1 MALGLQASGAGSDT
15 LAPTIQSFSLNASS
29 FDPSQLGGAYLSA
42 AIRFSDNLSGF
53 DWGELIFR
61 STSSGQTLS
70 FDFYGNPQGTSLA
83 GTHYAS
89 EKLNTFTAA
98 GTWVLDSINLE
109 DKAGNSLYKNSID
122 SDWTTFLSSSG
133 ITQTSFQIAYGPNPT
148 PGSGPDTHAPSI
160 QGLSLSSLSLDP
172 SQPGGAYLSAAI
184 RFSDNLSG
192 FDWGELIF
200 RSTSSGQ
207 TLSFDFY
214 GNPQGTSLAGTH
226 YASEKLN
233 TFTAAGTWVL
243 DSINLEDKAGNSL
256 YKNSIDSDWT
266 TFLSS
271 SGITQ
276 TSFQIAYGP
285 NPTPGS
291 GPDTHAP
298 SIQGLSLSSLSL
310 DPSQPGGAYLSA
322 AIRFSDNL
330 SGFDWG
336 ELIFRSTSSGQTLSF
351 DFYGNPQG
359 TSLAGTHYASEKLNT
374 FTAAGTWVLDS
385 INLEDKAGN
394 SLYKNSIDSD
404 WTTFL
409 SSSGITQTSFQV
421 DYRSNSAP
429 APGLDSLAP
438 TIQGFSLDSSTLDP
452 SQPGGAF
459 LSGRL
464 SFSDNISGFSS
475 GYLSFTSDSGKS
487 ISLYFGSSYWTF
499 SNVVSGSELSGVA
512 FGSEEL
518 DTNTEAG
525 TWRLT
530 GVKLSDHAN
539 NSFYKSYSSSDW
551 ATFLSSSGIT
561 QTSFQVAYGTN
572 PAPAPGA
579 DSLAPT
585 IQGFS
590 LDSSSLDPSQPGGAF
605 LSGRLSFRDNI
616 SGFNN
621 GSLGFRSD
629 SGESTSLN
637 FAYFDNISGS
647 DLSGVAFASSQ
658 LNANAAAG
666 TWRLTSIYLSDNAY
680 NSLSKDSSS
689 PDWTT
694 FLSSSGITQTSFEI
708 AYGPNPAPGTGPD
721 SLPPSIQSFS
731 LDSSS
736 LDPSQ
741 PGGAFLSGRLS
752 FRDNV
757 SGFSYGSL
765 RFSSD
770 TAQSTSLSFDASDI
784 ISGTELSGVAFA
796 SSQLNVNAAAG
807 TWRLTSISL
816 QDRANNSISKS
827 SYDSDWTTFLS
838 SSGITQASFDVVYGA
853 DSIVPAISLTVSPA
867 SVAEDGTAN
876 LVYTFTRTGPTTSA
890 LTVNYTVGGTAT
902 LGTDYTGIAAS
913 PATKT
918 VSFAAGASSAI
929 VMVDPTT
936 DTTIEPNETVVLT
949 LAEGSDY
956 SIRTTAAV
964 VGTIINS
971 NPPPYTGTDSLP
983 PTFQGFTLN
992 STSFDPS
999 QPGGAYISA
1008 AIRFSDNLSGFN
1020 YGFLGFR
1027 SLSSGQ
1033 LLNLNVNSYPQ
1044 ASSRAGT
1051 IYASAKLNP
1060 FIAAGSWALDSI
1072 QLTDKAGNSF
1082 VKYSSASDWNT
1093 FLITSGITQT
1103 SFQVVYGPNAIPGSG
1118 SDSLAPIIQ
1127 GFSLDSSSFDPS
1139 QLGGAYL
1146 RAALQF
1152 SDNLSGWSRT
1162 NLTYRSTTS
1171 GDYRSLDF
1179 NINRLQGSTLAGTAY
1194 ASTQLN
1200 SSTAAGSWV
1209 LNSIS
1214 LADNAGNTL
1223 LKSTY
1228 DSDWST
1234 FLTSSGITQT
1244 SFQVAYGPNPTPS
1257 PGADSL
1263 APIIQG
1269 FALISPSLD
1278 PSQPGGALLAGRLS
1292 FTDNISGYSYG
1303 YFTFSSDSGQ
1313 SITLNFGYPGGAFLA
1328 SGIISG
1334 SELSGVAFGSTQL
1347 SANAAPGTWRLS
1359 RIFLV
1364 DKANNSLSKSSSSSD
1379 WNTYLSSSGINQTSF
1394 QVAYGPNPVPGSGA
1408 DTIAPTLQGL
1418 SLDSS
1423 TDSSTLD
1430 PTQPGGAF
1438 LSGRLSFRD
1447 NVSGFNYC
1455 YLTFSSDSG
1464 QSTRIYFVS
1473 KSIISGTDL
1482 SGVAFGSAPLI
1493 ANPDSGIWRLTS
1505 VQLSDK
1511 ANNYIF
1517 KSSSSSD
1524 WATFLSSSGITQP
1537 SFDVVY
1543 GEAPTTPVISLAV
1556 SPVSVSE
1563 DGTDNLVYTFSRTGS
1578 TSSALTVNYTVGGTA
1593 SLGTDYSGIV
1603 ASPATKTV
1611 TFAAGAATAT
1621 VTVDPTAD
1629 VTIEPDETVALTLAA
1644 GSSYSIANTVAVDG
1658 TILNDDTALD
1668 SQGNTALLRGGDG
1681 QPFAKAGSSATP
1693 ITFMGSPAS
1702 AGSASS
1708 TWQML
1713 AAETIGTANK
1723 ILWRY
1728 NPTGQLHVWALDSNW
1743 AWTGADTGLV
1753 DPNSSAGWEL
1763 ESSFQLD
1770 LNGDAII
1777 GTPFTAIE
1785 SQGNT
1790 SLVRHTSTGQ
1800 PYASAGPSTTPITFM
1815 GSPAS
1820 PGNASSTWQMLAAE
1834 TIGRANKILWR
1845 YNPTGQVHVWALDA
1859 NWAWTGAD
1867 TGLVDTISSAGWELE
1882 TSFQLDL
1889 NSDAIIG
1896 APFTA
1901 IESQGNTSLVRHTS
1915 TGQPYASAGP
1925 STTPISFM
1933 GSPASPG
1940 NASSTWQMLAAET
1953 IGTANKILWRYNPTG
1968 QLHVWALDSNWAWTG
1983 ADTGL
1988 VDPNSSAGWEL
1999 ESSFQLDLNGDAIIG
2014 TPFTAIE
2021 SQGNTSLVRHTST
2034 GQPYASAGPSTTPI
2048 TFMGSPASPG
2058 NASSTWQMLAAE
2070 TIGTANKI
2078 LWRYNPTGQLHMWAL
2093 DSNWA
2098 WTGADTGLVD
2108 PNSSAGWELEASFQL
2123 DLNADSII
2131 GTPFTAI
2138 ESQGNTSLVRH
2149 TSTGQPYA
2157 SAGPST
2163 TPITFMG
2170 SPASPG
2176 NASSTWQMLAAETI
2190 GTANKILWRYNPT
2203 GQVHVWALDS
2213 NWAWTGAD
2221 TGLVDPNSSAGANL
2235 LVQFG
2240 VGSI

>member
-1 MALGLQASGAGSDT
+1 MALDIQASGAGSDT
-15 LAPTIQSFSLNASS
+15 LAPTIESFSLNASS
-29 FDPSQLGGAYLSA
+29 FDTSQPGGAYLSA

-53 DWGELIFR
+53 YWGELTFR
-61 STSSGQTLS
+61 STSSGQTRS
-70 FDFYGNPQGTSLA
+70 FELYDNLQGSTLA
-83 GTHYAS
+83 GTLYAS
-89 EKLNTFTAA
+89 EKLNPFTAA

-109 DKAGNSLYKNSID
+109 DKAGNTLYKTSSD
-122 SDWTTFLSSSG
+122 SDWSTFLSSSG
-133 ITQTSFQIAYGPNPT
+133 ITQTSFQIAYGPNPAQ
-148 PGSGPDTHAPSI
+148 GSGPDTLAPTL
-160 QGLSLSSLSLDP
+160 QGFSLGSLSLDP
-172 SQPGGAYLSAAI
+172 SQPGGAFLSAAI

-192 FDWGELIF
+192 FYWGELTF

-207 TLSFDFY
+207 TRSFELYDTL
-214 GNPQGTSLAGTH
+214 QGSTLAGTL

-233 TFTAAGTWVL
+233 PFTAAGTWVL
-243 DSINLEDKAGNSL
+243 DSINLEDKAGNIL
-256 YKNSIDSDWT
+256 YKTSSDSDW
-266 TFLSS
+266 S
-271 SGITQ
+271 
-276 TSFQIAYGP
+276 
-285 NPTPGS
+285 
-291 GPDTHAP
+291 
-298 SIQGLSLSSLSL
+298 
-310 DPSQPGGAYLSA
+310 
-322 AIRFSDNL
+322 
-330 SGFDWG
+330 
-336 ELIFRSTSSGQTLSF
+336 
-351 DFYGNPQG
+351 
-359 TSLAGTHYASEKLNT
+359 
-374 FTAAGTWVLDS
+374 
-385 INLEDKAGN
+385 
-394 SLYKNSIDSD
+394 
-404 WTTFL
+404 
-409 SSSGITQTSFQV
+409 
-421 DYRSNSAP
+421 
-429 APGLDSLAP
+429 
-438 TIQGFSLDSSTLDP
+438 
-452 SQPGGAF
+452 
-459 LSGRL
+459 
-464 SFSDNISGFSS
+464 
-475 GYLSFTSDSGKS
+475 
-487 ISLYFGSSYWTF
+487 
-499 SNVVSGSELSGVA
+499 
-512 FGSEEL
+512 
-518 DTNTEAG
+518 
-525 TWRLT
+525 
-530 GVKLSDHAN
+530 
-539 NSFYKSYSSSDW
+539 
-551 ATFLSSSGIT
+551 TFLSSSGIT
-561 QTSFQVAYGTN
+561 QTSFQVAYGPN
-572 PAPAPGA
+572 PPPGTGA
-579 DSLAPT
+579 DSLAPS
-585 IQGFS
+585 IQSFS
-590 LDSSSLDPSQPGGAF
+590 LDSTSLDPSQPGGAF
-605 LSGRLSFRDNI
+605 LSGRLSFRDNV
-616 SGFNN
+616 SGFSY
-621 GSLGFRSD
+621 GFLGFRSD
-629 SGESTSLN
+629 SGQSISI
-637 FAYFDNISGS
+637 YFGSYSIISGS
-647 DLSGVAFASSQ
+647 ELSGIAFGSSQ

-666 TWRLTSIYLSDNAY
+666 IWRLTSITLQDTANNYLYKSTS
-680 NSLSKDSSS
+680 NS
-689 PDWTT
+689 DWTT

-721 SLPPSIQSFS
+721 SLSPSIQSFSLDSTSLDPSQPGGAFLSGRLSFRDNVSGLRYGFLRFDSDSGQSTTLSFFASNIISGSELSGVAFASSQLNVNDAAGTWRLTSIYLSDNDNNSLSKSSSNSDWTTFLSSSGITQTSFEIAYGPNPAPGTGPDSLSPSIHSFS

-757 SGFSYGSL
+757 SGFSYGVL
-765 RFSSD
+765 TFSPDSG
-770 TAQSTSLSFDASDI
+770 QSTSLYFDASDI

-838 SSGITQASFDVVYGA
+838 SSGITQTSFDVVYGA

-890 LTVNYTVGGTAT
+890 LTVNYTVGGTAM

-918 VSFAAGASSAI
+918 LSFAAGASTAI
-929 VMVDPTT
+929 VTVDPTT
-936 DTTIEPNETVVLT
+936 DTTIEPNETVTLT

-971 NPPPYTGTDSLP
+971 NPPPYTGTDSFP

-1020 YGFLGFR
+1020 YGFLSFR

-1033 LLNLNVNSYPQ
+1033 LLNLDVNSYSQ
-1044 ASSRAGT
+1044 ASSLAGT

-1060 FIAAGSWALDSI
+1060 FIAAGSWALNSI

-1082 VKYSSASDWNT
+1082 VKYSSASDWNA
-1093 FLITSGITQT
+1093 FLSSSGITQT
-1103 SFQVVYGPNAIPGSG
+1103 TFQVVYGPNAVPGSG
-1118 SDSLAPIIQ
+1118 SDSLAPILQ
-1127 GFSLDSSSFDPS
+1127 GFSLDSSSLDPS

-1171 GDYRSLDF
+1171 DDYRSLDF

-1269 FALISPSLD
+1269 FALISASLD

-1292 FTDNISGYSYG
+1292 ITDNISGYSYG
-1303 YFTFSSDSGQ
+1303 FFTFSSDSGQ
-1313 SITLNFGYPGGAFLA
+1313 SITLNFGYPGGALLS

-1423 TDSSTLD
+1423 TLD

-1464 QSTRIYFVS
+1464 QSTSIYFVS

-1505 VQLSDK
+1505 VGLSDN
-1511 ANNYIF
+1511 ANNNLF
-1517 KSSSSSD
+1517 KSTSSPD
-1524 WATFLSSSGITQP
+1524 WATFLSSSGITQT

-1543 GEAPTTPVISLAV
+1543 GEAPTIPVISLAV
-1556 SPVSVSE
+1556 SPASVPE
-1563 DGTDNLVYTFSRTGS
+1563 DGTANLIYTFSRTGL
-1578 TSSALTVNYTVGGTA
+1578 TAAALMVNYTVGGSA
-1593 SLGTDYSGIV
+1593 SLGTDYTGI
-1603 ASPATKTV
+1603 AATPATKTV
-1611 TFAAGAATAT
+1611 SFAGGAST
-1621 VTVDPTAD
+1621 VTVSVDPTAD
-1629 VTIEPDETVALTLAA
+1629 ITLEPDETIALSLAT
-1644 GSSYSIANTVAVDG
+1644 GSGYSIGTTAAVVS
-1658 TILNDDTALD
+1658 TILNDDSALEN
-1668 SQGNTALLRGGDG
+1668 QGNTALLRGGNG
-1681 QPFAKAGSSATP
+1681 QPFIKVGASTTP
-1693 ITFMGSPAS
+1693 ITFLGSPAS

-1713 AAETIGTANK
+1713 AAETISDANK

-1743 AWTGADTGLV
+1743 AWTGA
-1753 DPNSSAGWEL
+1753 E
-1763 ESSFQLD
+1763 
-1770 LNGDAII
+1770 
-1777 GTPFTAIE
+1777 
-1785 SQGNT
+1785 
-1790 SLVRHTSTGQ
+1790 
-1800 PYASAGPSTTPITFM
+1800 
-1815 GSPAS
+1815 
-1820 PGNASSTWQMLAAE
+1820 
-1834 TIGRANKILWR
+1834 
-1845 YNPTGQVHVWALDA
+1845 
-1859 NWAWTGAD
+1859 
-1867 TGLVDTISSAGWELE
+1867 TGLVDT
-1882 TSFQLDL
+1882 
-1889 NSDAIIG
+1889 
-1896 APFTA
+1896 
-1901 IESQGNTSLVRHTS
+1901 
-1915 TGQPYASAGP
+1915 
-1925 STTPISFM
+1925 
-1933 GSPASPG
+1933 
-1940 NASSTWQMLAAET
+1940 
-1953 IGTANKILWRYNPTG
+1953 
-1968 QLHVWALDSNWAWTG
+1968 
-1983 ADTGL
+1983 
-1988 VDPNSSAGWEL
+1988 
-1999 ESSFQLDLNGDAIIG
+1999 
-2014 TPFTAIE
+2014 
-2021 SQGNTSLVRHTST
+2021 
-2034 GQPYASAGPSTTPI
+2034 
-2048 TFMGSPASPG
+2048 
-2058 NASSTWQMLAAE
+2058 
-2070 TIGTANKI
+2070 
-2078 LWRYNPTGQLHMWAL
+2078 
-2093 DSNWA
+2093 
-2098 WTGADTGLVD
+2098 
-2108 PNSSAGWELEASFQL
+2108 
-2123 DLNADSII
+2123 
-2131 GTPFTAI
+2131 
-2138 ESQGNTSLVRH
+2138 
-2149 TSTGQPYA
+2149 
-2157 SAGPST
+2157 
-2163 TPITFMG
+2163 
-2170 SPASPG
+2170 
-2176 NASSTWQMLAAETI
+2176 
-2190 GTANKILWRYNPT
+2190 
-2203 GQVHVWALDS
+2203 
-2213 NWAWTGAD
+2213 
-2221 TGLVDPNSSAGANL
+2221 NSSAGANL
-2235 LVQFG
+2235 LAQFR